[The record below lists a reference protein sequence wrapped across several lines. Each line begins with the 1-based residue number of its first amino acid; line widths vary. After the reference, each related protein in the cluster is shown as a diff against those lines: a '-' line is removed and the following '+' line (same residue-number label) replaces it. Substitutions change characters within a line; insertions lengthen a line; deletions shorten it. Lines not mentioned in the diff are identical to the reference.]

1 MKALILWVFG
11 VYMRIGII
19 VSSIF
24 SDKPLYK
31 GELRDKDFYSF
42 SDRFCGIALWWPL
55 ALLLYFFEKRRKG
68 GAA

>member
-1 MKALILWVFG
+1 MKALILWAFG
-11 VYMRIGII
+11 VYMLIGII

-42 SDRFCGIALWWPL
+42 SDRFCGIAVWWPL
-55 ALLLYFFEKRRKG
+55 VLLIYFFEKRRKG

>member
-11 VYMRIGII
+11 VYMLIGFF

-31 GELRDKDFYSF
+31 GELRDKDLSF
-42 SDRFCGIALWWPL
+42 SERFCGIAVWWPL
-55 ALLLYFFEKRRKG
+55 ALLIYFFEKRRKG